1 MVLKVFELFFTSVM
15 ISLPFLPT
23 YGRVIC
29 TMLSCIGSGSGFLVM
44 LIVGITFSF
53 SFCEISLLTRLITF
67 VGGKLFTLVKV
78 LLIYGQASSPE
89 DSL

>member
-53 SFCEISLLTRLITF
+53 SFCALSLLTRLTF